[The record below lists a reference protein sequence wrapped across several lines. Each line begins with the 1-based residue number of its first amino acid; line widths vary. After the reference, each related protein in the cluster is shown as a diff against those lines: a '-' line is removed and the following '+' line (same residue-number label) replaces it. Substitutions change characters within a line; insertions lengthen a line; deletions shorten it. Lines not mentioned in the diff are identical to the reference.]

1 MRFWAPF
8 LLASLT
14 LHGQETQTP
23 KFQPNWPCT
32 GQERSFDPVYA
43 KTSEATGGQVFLFDR
58 SEAGRTGVLIIGSTR
73 HPETILR
80 SAGKLETQYVDIRVP
95 VDSTIESLFVSV
107 SLQCMQGIT
116 LYDPQSRAAD
126 PVYLKGED
134 NWFRAGRIATLP
146 RPQAGVWTLRL
157 MGSGAYFVSIKA
169 KTRIGLHNVKFGAAD
184 RTLSLWLSS
193 PSPAA
198 QFQLVNVL
206 GEPIQALVLEI
217 DAAAAG
223 HWIGSVIPPLKEFRV
238 AVTGTDEQGFSFLR
252 TDPRLFEAR

>member
-1 MRFWAPF
+1 M
-8 LLASLT
+8 
-14 LHGQETQTP
+14 
-23 KFQPNWPCT
+23 
-32 GQERSFDPVYA
+32 
-43 KTSEATGGQVFLFDR
+43 
-58 SEAGRTGVLIIGSTR
+58 IGTTK

-116 LYDPQSRAAD
+116 LYDPQSHAAD

-146 RPQAGVWTLRL
+146 RPQPGVWTLRL
-157 MGSGAYFVSIKA
+157 LGSGAYFVSIEA
-169 KTRIGLHNVKFGAAD
+169 KTRIGLHNVKFGDAIPKLRAD
-184 RTLSLWLSS
+184 QALSLWLSS
-193 PSPAA
+193 SSAA
-198 QFQLVNVL
+198 QFQLVNAL
-206 GEPIQALVLEI
+206 GDPLQALVLEG
-217 DAAAAG
+217 DAASAG
-223 HWIGSVIPPLKEFRV
+223 HWTGPVIPAFKEFRV